1 MADLRTYP
9 GGVIY
14 AKPQCGGLSLTP
26 EGLYMRNPSVADC
39 RLPRR
44 GYICETPVWRTVAY
58 PGGVI
63 YAKPQCGGA
72 CGASLGIW
80 KLSSLHQPRRG

>member
-26 EGLYMRNPSVADC
+26 EGLYMRNPSVAE
-39 RLPRR
+39 LAEPRWGSGNSPR
-44 GYICETPVWRTVAY
+44 YNN
-58 PGGVI
+58 
-63 YAKPQCGGA
+63 
-72 CGASLGIW
+72 LGEVE
-80 KLSSLHQPRRG
+80 LSLHHLLNSY

>member
-44 GYICETPVWRTVAY
+44 GYICETPVWR
-58 PGGVI
+58 
-63 YAKPQCGGA
+63 
-72 CGASLGIW
+72 SLR
-80 KLSSLHQPRRG
+80 SLAGDLETLLATTTSERLN